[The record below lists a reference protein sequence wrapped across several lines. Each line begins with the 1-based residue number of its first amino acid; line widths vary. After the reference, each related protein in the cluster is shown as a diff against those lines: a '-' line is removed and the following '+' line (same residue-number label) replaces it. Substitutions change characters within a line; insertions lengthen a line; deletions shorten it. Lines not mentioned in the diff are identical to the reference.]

1 MNTPKDNVKVKD
13 QVIITMNLRKYATEG
28 IVMLLQKEHVVLN
41 VLNLF
46 TQKTELLRVHKDNI
60 QLKK

>member
-1 MNTPKDNVKVKD
+1 MDKVKVKD
-13 QVIITMNLRKYATEG
+13 HVIITMQLRKYANEG

-46 TQKTELLRVHKDNI
+46 TRKTELLRVHKDNI
-60 QLKK
+60 ELKK